1 MDPGRE
7 GATLL
12 TIPRWPDTPRSSHP
26 IGGSAPGHRQPIA
39 ERGCLRLPRTGIYWH
54 RGTDEALRYTPLHRR
69 VDAGVRSG
77 HAFRTVPP
85 DRDPL
90 MRRLRLCLGQ
100 QCTILS
106 QRVYHRLMDT
116 DGTTVGPDPALKE
129 AVRRLRERLA
139 AAEEAEARARERAE
153 SLRIAL
159 REVEALAAPPPLSDV
174 LAPSRTDHAMP
185 RAATT
190 ASSQEGRLTRSRRDT
205 SHGRTAADAIRNV
218 LAENPRPWNATEII
232 SAIERSGALAGF
244 RDPATAIRAA
254 LRRMVEQGEVLRVRR
269 GSYQAAGTTPRP
281 VPTEEF
287 DLGTSVFGHS
297 PEHTMDDPKEDEP

>member
-1 MDPGRE
+1 VKRRRHTAYHPPLAGLPPG
-7 GATLL
+7 
-12 TIPRWPDTPRSSHP
+12 SSP
-26 IGGSAPGHRQPIA
+26 LPGGSAPGHRQPIA
-39 ERGCLRLPRTGIYWH
+39 ERECLRLPRTGIYWH

-90 MRRLRLCLGQ
+90 MRRLQLCLGQ

-106 QRVYHRLMDT
+106 QRLYHRLVDT
-116 DGTTVGPDPALKE
+116 DWTNVGPDPALKE

-139 AAEEAEARARERAE
+139 AAEEVEARARERAE

-159 REVEALAAPPPLSDV
+159 REVEALAAPPPLSGV
-174 LAPSRTDHAMP
+174 LAPSGTDRAML

-190 ASSQEGRLTRSRRDT
+190 ASSQEGPSIWCRRDT
-205 SHGRTAADAIRNV
+205 SHGHTAADAIRNV
-218 LAENPRPWNATEII
+218 LAENPRPWNAAEII
-232 SAIERSGALAGF
+232 SAISRTGALAGL

-254 LRRMVEQGEVLRVRR
+254 LRRMVERGEVLRVGR

-287 DLGTSVFGHS
+287 DLGTSPVFGYP
-297 PEHTMDDPKEDEP
+297 PEHTMDDQKEDEL